1 MLRLRDPRGER
12 NLERK
17 ELVFRLT
24 GGVEVVGG
32 GLEDMTHSR
41 YFLHPCKMA
50 APVKQGGEDDLEGES
65 RGTKEQY
72 K

>member
-1 MLRLRDPRGER
+1 M
-12 NLERK
+12 ERK

-41 YFLHPCKMA
+41 YFLHPCKTA
-50 APVKQGGEDDLEGES
+50 ALVKQEGEDNLEGES
-65 RGTKEQY
+65 RETKER
-72 K
+72 

>member
-12 NLERK
+12 NFERK

-24 GGVEVVGG
+24 GGVEDVGG
-32 GLEDMTHSR
+32 GLEDMTRSR
-41 YFLHPCKMA
+41 YFLHPYNMA
-50 APVKQGGEDDLEGES
+50 ALMKQGGEEDLEGES
-65 RGTKEQY
+65 RVTKEGY